1 MLILLVHGFI
11 KPKNLIMVRA
21 GIEIQNYDKALEIIK
36 KQVEDLKNGKFT
48 ENDIE
53 NAKTYIVSGIKNI
66 EVEQDTEMV
75 FYMGQELGGFHFT
88 ISEYIRDINSVTK
101 EQIVEFAK
109 SLQMNTIYFLTGS
122 EE

>member
-1 MLILLVHGFI
+1 
-11 KPKNLIMVRA
+11 MVRA

>member
-1 MLILLVHGFI
+1 MHILLVHGFI

-21 GIEIQNYDKALEIIK
+21 GIEIQNYDKALDIIK
-36 KQVEDLKNGKFT
+36 RQVEDLKNGNFT

-109 SLQMNTIYFLTGS
+109 SLQTNTIYFLTGS

>member
-1 MLILLVHGFI
+1 
-11 KPKNLIMVRA
+11 MVRA
-21 GIEIQNYDKALEIIK
+21 GIEIQNYDKALDIIK
-36 KQVEDLKNGKFT
+36 RQVEDLKNGNFT

-109 SLQMNTIYFLTGS
+109 SLQTNTIYFLTGS